1 MINFPIV
8 LGELAPQT
16 PCVITTDS
24 NYTLFR
30 PLDLGKVK
38 YSSVSKVKKGIGRVE
53 VRIGKSSIPLNLE
66 TNGFTCRPKHGS
78 GKSDLYKFLVSTEDS
93 NQSHLCGEPVSWVVN
108 RYLAPQLWVLVS
120 AVSTYCQFI

>member
-16 PCVITTDS
+16 PWVITTDS

-38 YSSVSKVKKGIGRVE
+38 YSSVSKVKKGSTVE
-53 VRIGKSSIPLNLE
+53 SKLG
-66 TNGFTCRPKHGS
+66 
-78 GKSDLYKFLVSTEDS
+78 LVSPLY
-93 NQSHLCGEPVSWVVN
+93 HLISRPTAL
-108 RYLAPQLWVLVS
+108 R
-120 AVSTYCQFI
+120 AVRSMAAARAIYISS